1 MAQRQFSSQSLALIV
16 IAVAINMIG
25 GQLISMLKLPV
36 FLDSIGTL
44 ISDWH
49 VNRAYYQ
56 FNLGITDRSHRS
68 RLCACGDG
76 HRSGGRMA
84 GESWLVPY
92 PAEGHPQRRR
102 HHPCGNR
109 CGGAY
114 PYCVVCRCHRQRRGF
129 AGRLDAL
136 YGPEPGRICGLDGIG
151 RQPGR

>member
-44 ISDWH
+44 ISA
-49 VNRAYYQ
+49 VLLGPLIGMLTGLIT
-56 FNLGITDRSHRS
+56 NLIWGLLTDPIAAAFAPVAMVIG
-68 RLCACGDG
+68 L
-76 HRSGGRMA
+76 
-84 GESWLVPY
+84 LVPY
-92 PAEGHPQRRR
+92 TAEGHPQRRR
-102 HHPCGNR
+102 HYPCGNR

-114 PYCVVCRCHRQRRGF
+114 PYCAVCRCDRQRRGF

-136 YGPEPGRICGLDGIG
+136 YGPEPGRISGLDGIG